1 MKKSHSLQI
10 ARSAALGLALI
21 ASLAPLG
28 YAQDAQQAQALE
40 PEFKPPV
47 VANTISGS
55 EPIQNRINT
64 WLRNHPDG
72 LALGQGTLKDGRSY
86 FLVSGTAAIP
96 VPPTDPRWV
105 AARNN
110 AFTKAMMAAKG
121 ECVRYQAAEI
131 SSEMSS
137 EYSAPSSERTRQD
150 AERLRRQGLAAEG
163 ALRIAQALNNKARAS
178 DSPMLKTAALYAE
191 KIATNKFGDEMTKRG
206 LDPSKPIDQ
215 QSVKAVLSTQSMQ
228 QTIRVTARARCTGL
242 QALMAFEQTKGNE
255 RGEVAVL
262 AISTELTHQLADAM
276 SSNEFTLI
284 PKGGPGVPIA
294 RQVELPTATLLT
306 TVGAKLTRD
315 ENGQYVLLAF
325 AQAAPRSSNPQDV
338 QGAYRVARTL
348 ADAQIRQFLGESVA
362 LAEDVKQVDESK
374 SFGDLD
380 GAYTND
386 DSAYQRIQAVATKL
400 PIAGIQQAHAWE
412 ARHPANNGPIV
423 GVVVQWKAS
432 AAAGAA
438 QMRAR
443 NETSAAIEQGVPPA
457 AARAQAQPAQ
467 GQAPAQG
474 QPSGGG
480 NAAEPAR
487 SAPQPRTGNPYSGQG
502 ATTRDF

>member
-1 MKKSHSLQI
+1 MTQRPNFKTT
-10 ARSAALGLALI
+10 RSAALGLALA

-28 YAQDAQQAQALE
+28 HAQEAQGQAQGQAVE

-47 VANTISGS
+47 VANTISGTES
-55 EPIQNRINT
+55 MQSRISA

-86 FLVSGTAAIP
+86 YLVSGVAAIP
-96 VPPTDPRWV
+96 VPPTDPRWI

-110 AFTKAMMAAKG
+110 AFTKAMMQAKG
-121 ECVRYQAAEI
+121 ECARYQAAQV
-131 SSEMSS
+131 SSEITS

-163 ALRIAQALNNKARAS
+163 ALRMAQALNIKAKAS
-178 DSPMLKTAALYAE
+178 DSQFLKTAALYAE
-191 KIATNKFGDEMTKRG
+191 KITTNKFSDELTKRG
-206 LDPSKPIDQ
+206 LDPNKPVDQ
-215 QSVKAVLSTQSMQ
+215 QNIKAVLSTQSMQ

-242 QALMAFEQTKGNE
+242 QSLMAFEQTKGNE
-255 RGEVAVL
+255 RGEVGVV
-262 AISTELTHQLADAM
+262 AISTELTHQIADAIA
-276 SSNEFTLI
+276 SNDFSLI

-294 RQVELPTATLLT
+294 RQVELPPATLLT
-306 TVGAKLTRD
+306 TVGSKLTRD
-315 ENGQYVLLAF
+315 QNGQYVLLAF
-325 AQAAPRSSNPQDV
+325 AQAAPRSANPQDV
-338 QGAYRVARTL
+338 QGAYRTARTL
-348 ADAQIRQFLGESVA
+348 ADGLIRQYVGESVA

-386 DSAYQRIQAVATKL
+386 DSAFQRISAVGPKL
-400 PIAGIQQAHAWE
+400 AIAGIQEAYSWE
-412 ARHPANNGPIV
+412 ARHPANNGPVV
-423 GVVVQWKAS
+423 GVVVQWKPS
-432 AAAGAA
+432 AAQGAA

-443 NETSAAIEQGVPPA
+443 NETSAAIEQGGPA
-457 AARAQAQPAQ
+457 AAPRPAAP
-467 GQAPAQG
+467 QAPVMG
-474 QPSGGG
+474 QTPAA

-487 SAPQPRTGNPYSGQG
+487 TAPQPRTGNPYSGQG